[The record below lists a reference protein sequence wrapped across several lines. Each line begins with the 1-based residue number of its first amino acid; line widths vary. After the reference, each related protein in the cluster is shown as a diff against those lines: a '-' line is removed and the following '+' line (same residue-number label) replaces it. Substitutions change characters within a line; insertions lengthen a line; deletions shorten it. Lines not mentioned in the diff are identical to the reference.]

1 MAIQTENGK
10 AFEYATLL
18 SLQNYLI
25 SDQQVVIQHTAA
37 LGTAQNFYL
46 NLGRTIKL
54 DMDLAANAAIRIL
67 LRMEPQ
73 LENPLG
79 NTPLYLSIQED
90 AIGMTGDVRDVLTIR
105 TQNNWEIGISCKH
118 NHSAVKHSRLSST
131 IDFGRMWF
139 GVPCSQNYFNDI
151 NPLFDELRIM
161 KQNNLL
167 WRSIEN
173 KEERF
178 YVPFHS

>member
-1 MAIQTENGK
+1 LAIQTENGK

-90 AIGMTGDVRDVLTIR
+90 AIGMTGDVRDVLKIKKNVFMFR
-105 TQNNWEIGISCKH
+105 
-118 NHSAVKHSRLSST
+118 ST
-131 IDFGRMWF
+131 
-139 GVPCSQNYFNDI
+139 P
-151 NPLFDELRIM
+151 
-161 KQNNLL
+161 
-167 WRSIEN
+167 RSIYE
-173 KEERF
+173 
-178 YVPFHS
+178 